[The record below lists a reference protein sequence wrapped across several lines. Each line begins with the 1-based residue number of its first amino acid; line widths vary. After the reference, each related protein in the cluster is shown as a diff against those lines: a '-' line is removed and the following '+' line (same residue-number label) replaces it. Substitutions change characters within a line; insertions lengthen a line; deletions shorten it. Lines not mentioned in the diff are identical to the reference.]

1 MDQFRRQQKAAER
14 EQRRQK
20 KKKKQA
26 ADFEDRRRQM
36 NYDDVVQRIKSF
48 HLLQKPTHIRLW
60 DRRGCSFLKRTDEW
74 DRRKRSRISSRE
86 SEEAP
91 NAL

>member
-1 MDQFRRQQKAAER
+1 
-14 EQRRQK
+14 
-20 KKKKQA
+20 
-26 ADFEDRRRQM
+26 M

-60 DRRGCSFLKRTDEW
+60 DRRGRSFLKRTDEW
-74 DRRKRSRISSRE
+74 DRQKLSRSSSWE
-86 SEEAP
+86 SEEVA